1 MELKPEENSPEDIL
15 EVTQEMLERMENKFS
30 YSLDSEKLIQAYHKL
45 WCESNVN
52 GRSNKTPIGIE
63 WLKKNQA
70 LYF

>member
-1 MELKPEENSPEDIL
+1 
-15 EVTQEMLERMENKFS
+15 MLERMENKFS

-45 WCESNVN
+45 WGESNVN